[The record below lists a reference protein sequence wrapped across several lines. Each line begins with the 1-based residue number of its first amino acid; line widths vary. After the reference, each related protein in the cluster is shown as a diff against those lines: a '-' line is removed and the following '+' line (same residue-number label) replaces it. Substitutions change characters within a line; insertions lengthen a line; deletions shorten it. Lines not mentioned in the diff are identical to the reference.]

1 MGPYEMWPSLLSVE
15 EEGLQDYGVDGSLR
29 IFLPAASS
37 SVVSCEEGWSL
48 AFSPLWGSGPPQ
60 FYPLCHPGVSLYP
73 GKKLRARSITRA
85 VLSASCPE
93 WHTLLLVAPFI
104 GSLRRGAV
112 MSPTELGSVDSI
124 KGTSTFLEYPL
135 MVPPAPSDVTVIFS
149 TLLRLA
155 CLPALAVN
163 SDSLV
168 LGPSFVCLIHHT
180 LAKFVETQEGAWS
193 HHGIR
198 ANWLSSRTEKCDRT
212 RMRCNGTWS
221 DTWPVLKR
229 NVLESFTEMGRCF
242 EL

>member
-1 MGPYEMWPSLLSVE
+1 MCGAGRAFRAQFTEVMGPYEMWPSLLSVE
-15 EEGLQDYGVDGSLR
+15 EEGLQDYGVDDSLR

-37 SVVSCEEGWSL
+37 SVVSCEGWSL

-60 FYPLCHPGVSLYP
+60 FHPLCLPAAQSQEEVSLYP

-93 WHTLLLVAPFI
+93 RHTPLLVAPFI
-104 GSLRRGAV
+104 GSLGRGAV

-124 KGTSTFLEYPL
+124 KGISTSLEYPL
-135 MVPPAPSDVTVIFS
+135 MAPPAPSNVTVIFS

-168 LGPSFVCLIHHT
+168 LGPSFGASSHISQVC
-180 LAKFVETQEGAWS
+180 
-193 HHGIR
+193 R
-198 ANWLSSRTEKCDRT
+198 NSRR
-212 RMRCNGTWS
+212 S
-221 DTWPVLKR
+221 
-229 NVLESFTEMGRCF
+229 LESPWHQG
-242 EL
+242 